1 MYFSPTGLE
10 KGTSIPAFFQF
21 LHFFFSILRSKDVLV
36 LEFEEVGELKWT
48 FFLFPT
54 LKWNGSRPNIDNS
67 TPGKPG
73 PSPVVGRT
81 ESRLALVLQSSLVK
95 RRGGAVRCGQ
105 GRETNRS

>member
-21 LHFFFSILRSKDVLV
+21 LHFFSILRSKDALV

-81 ESRLALVLQSSLVK
+81 ESRLALVLQSSLDK